1 MRMQARRPV
10 SMSETSIVRS
20 EWRDSEAISRSSA
33 LLACRTSLRPREPVS
48 LAANL
53 QSSVTR
59 WRTPCTP
66 TDFLELGRTTCE
78 QTFLG
83 KIALASDQDQQDR

>member
-1 MRMQARRPV
+1 MDESLHAGVRKVLRQAWQQDDAA
-10 SMSETSIVRS
+10 M
-20 EWRDSEAISRSSA
+20 
-33 LLACRTSLRPREPVS
+33 ACRTSLRPREPVS

-83 KIALASDQDQQDR
+83 KIALASDQDRQDR